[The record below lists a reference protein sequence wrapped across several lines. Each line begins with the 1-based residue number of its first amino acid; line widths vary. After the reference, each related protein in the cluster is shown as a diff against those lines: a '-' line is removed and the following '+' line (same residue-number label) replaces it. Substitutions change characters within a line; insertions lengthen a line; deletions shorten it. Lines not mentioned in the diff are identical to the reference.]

1 LKGGRNLNTSTERVK
16 THRNSLAGLGMKKRF
31 SLTPLLFILPA
42 IIPLGI
48 FWVYPMFYS
57 LLISFTD
64 WDYMSPDYEY
74 VGLGNYTELI
84 SDPGFYAVLINT
96 LTFSLGVVIP
106 SVMGGLFLAL
116 LVSGK
121 EKGMGIYRTLLF
133 SPWVTPTVAIS
144 IVWSWIYEPNVGFAN
159 WILNMLQLP
168 SLEWTSSSVWA
179 MPAVIIVSI
188 WKGVGWAMI
197 FYLNALKK
205 VPISLYEA
213 AGLDGATNWRKLL
226 HITLPLISPTTL
238 FLVVIT
244 SIDALQAYDQIQVLT
259 QGGPAGSTRTLLYFY
274 YQTAFE
280 QFNMGKATAVA
291 TLLVI
296 ITAILSLVQ
305 FIFSKRWVHYQ

>member
-1 LKGGRNLNTSTERVK
+1 LNTSTERVR
-16 THRNSLAGLGMKKRF
+16 TERNLLAGLGMKRRF

-57 LLISFTD
+57 LLISFTN
-64 WDYMSPDYEY
+64 WDYMSPDYDY
-74 VGLGNYTELI
+74 VALENYTELL
-84 SDPGFYAVLINT
+84 SDPGFYAVLMNT
-96 LTFSLGVVIP
+96 LAFSLGVVIP

-116 LVSGK
+116 LVSEK

-205 VPISLYEA
+205 VPVSLYEA

-291 TLLVI
+291 TLLVV
-296 ITAILSLVQ
+296 ITAMLSLLQ